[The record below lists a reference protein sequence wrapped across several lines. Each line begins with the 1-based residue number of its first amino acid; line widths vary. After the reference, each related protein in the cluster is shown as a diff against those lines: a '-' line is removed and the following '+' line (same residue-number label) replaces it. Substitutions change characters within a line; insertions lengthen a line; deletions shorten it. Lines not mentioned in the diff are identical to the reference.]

1 MTWTYDVQSILPQE
15 GRTLFI
21 NGQWKAANT
30 RKNFAVVNPSNG
42 DKLFTVSDGEPE
54 EAVEALASAST
65 AQEGWAESSPAER
78 RDLLER
84 SYEAVMDNKEKF
96 AELMTRELGKTYK
109 ESLGEVAYGNGFFK
123 WFAEEA
129 MRAYGRTFHLPD
141 GRKGLV
147 THDPVG
153 PCYLITPWN
162 FPLAMATR
170 KIGPAIAAGDTMVI
184 KPAALTPLTTLALTE
199 VMRQAGLPDGVL
211 NVVTSTH
218 SADISTALFDDGRL
232 RKVSFTGSTPVGVTL
247 MQQAATHV
255 LRTSMEL
262 GGNAPFL
269 VFDDA
274 DIDAAVD
281 GLMLAKFRNNG
292 QACTSA
298 NRILVQDGVAD
309 EFVTKVRDRVASF
322 LVGDGMDPKTDVSA
336 LVNEK
341 AVARMQHIVDDA
353 VERGATLLVGGHR
366 DEHGDCF
373 FEPTVLDRVPRD
385 AEVFV
390 DEIFGPVLPISRFS
404 SDEEGLEAANDTV
417 YGLAAYAYTTS
428 LRRSEWLQKHIES
441 GTLAINSGVIT
452 DASVPF
458 GGVKQSGIGREGGS
472 EGINEYQTTKYT
484 LIIP

>member
-1 MTWTYDVQSILPQE
+1 MTWTYDVQTILPE
-15 GRTLFI
+15 SGKTLFI
-21 NGQWKAANT
+21 NGQWIPANAGGT
-30 RKNFAVVNPSNG
+30 FEVNNPSDG
-42 DKLFTVSDGEPE
+42 SKLFDVSDADPAEAIRALDGAAGVQE
-54 EAVEALASAST
+54 E
-65 AQEGWAESSPAER
+65 WATTSPAER

-84 SYEAVMDNKEKF
+84 IYEAIMDNKEKF
-96 AELMTRELGKTYK
+96 AELMSRELGKTYK
-109 ESLGEVAYGNGFFK
+109 EALGEVNYGNGFLK

-129 MRAYGRTFHLPD
+129 VRDYGRTFHLPD
-141 GRKGLV
+141 GRKGEV

-170 KIGPAIAAGDTMVI
+170 KVGPAIAAGDTMVI
-184 KPAALTPLTTLALTE
+184 KPASLTPLTTLAFVE
-199 VMRQAGLPDGVL
+199 VMNQAGVPKGVV
-211 NVVTSTH
+211 NVVTSRH
-218 SADISTALFDDGRL
+218 SADISAAMFDDDRL
-232 RKVSFTGSTPVGVTL
+232 RKVSFTGSTSVGVKL
-247 MQQAATHV
+247 MQQAAPHV

-274 DIDAAVD
+274 DVDAAAH

-309 EFVTKVRDRVASF
+309 EFVAKVKALVQA
-322 LVGDGMDPKTDVSA
+322 LIVGDGMDPNTDIGP

-341 AVARMQHIVDDA
+341 AAARLQGVVDDA
-353 VERGATLLVGGHR
+353 VEQGATLLVGGHR
-366 DEHGDCF
+366 DSHGECF
-373 FEPTVLDRVPRD
+373 FEPTVLDNVPRNAD
-385 AEVFV
+385 VFTK
-390 DEIFGPVLPISRFS
+390 EIFGPVLPISRFS
-404 SDEEGLEAANDTV
+404 SDEDGLRAANDTEF
-417 YGLAAYAYTTS
+417 GLAAYAYTAS
-428 LRRSEWLQKHIES
+428 LKRSEWLQKHMES

-452 DASVPF
+452 DASAPF
-458 GGVKQSGIGREGGS
+458 GGVKQSGIGREGGA